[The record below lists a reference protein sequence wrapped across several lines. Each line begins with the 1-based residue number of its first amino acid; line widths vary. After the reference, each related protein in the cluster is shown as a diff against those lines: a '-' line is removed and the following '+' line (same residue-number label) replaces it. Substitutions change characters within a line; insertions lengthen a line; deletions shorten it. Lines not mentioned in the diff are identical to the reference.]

1 MKPMYRVMIVDDE
14 PEICMGIRLKVDWH
28 QLGLEAAAEA
38 SNGEEALKIL
48 EDGEIDIVITDMNM
62 PVADGVAFLAECRRR
77 FPHVRLIVLTGYED
91 FAYAH
96 AAIRSQAKD
105 YLLKPVSGEEL
116 ETSLRTVAGE
126 LREERRA
133 RDERARMEW
142 RLSAYYRQMKE
153 DFLIRLVLEPVWDE
167 KAIRERLETFEL
179 DRWDARRVRFVAA
192 GLKETGAAAGRENA
206 GKAGPAME
214 RKTAPLKHAA
224 PSDRRAEQ
232 FRLPFELM
240 CREIAETLPERP
252 PSFPDGRDLGLFLF
266 MVPDDASAI
275 DGLMRSL
282 GSAARRYLR
291 MEAAFGVG
299 EPVTGFAAWKEGYL
313 SALLAWHGLAGSEP
327 FRAEPHRADEEARPA
342 PRESGDASG
351 GAGLEQTILRFL
363 DQGHLDALERTLQT
377 ELEAARRIS
386 RGRFV
391 RSLFQLRLLA
401 DTVAR
406 TFRIPAGPEDPLW
419 LRPELALRFNTAEE
433 AARDLMRTFHR
444 IHLAV
449 RERDGDADRFRI
461 EAVQKFI
468 RENYMY
474 DLNLKS
480 LAQRFHYHPSY
491 FSELFKAKTGKSFI
505 RYLTEVRM
513 EQAVRLLRETS
524 LGLWDIAELC
534 GFSGPGYF
542 SSRFKQM
549 YGISPSEFRQRT
561 SEKFDGA

>member
-1 MKPMYRVMIVDDE
+1 MLRVMIVDDE
-14 PEICMGIRLKVDWH
+14 PEIRMGIRLKVGWR
-28 QLGLEAAAEA
+28 QLGLEVAAEA
-38 SNGEEALKIL
+38 SNGEEALRVL
-48 EDGEIDIVITDMNM
+48 ENGGIDIVITDMNM

-116 ETSLRTVAGE
+116 EASLRTVAAE

-142 RLSAYYRQMKE
+142 RLSAYYRQMRE

-167 KAIRERLETFEL
+167 QAIRERLETFEL

-192 GLKETGAAAGRENA
+192 GLKETGTSAERDPAPS
-206 GKAGPAME
+206 GPASH
-214 RKTAPLKHAA
+214 PV
-224 PSDRRAEQ
+224 RRAEQ
-232 FRLPFELM
+232 FRLPFELI

-266 MVPDDASAI
+266 MMPDDSSAI
-275 DGLMRSL
+275 DGLTKAL
-282 GSAARRYLR
+282 GEAARRYLR

-299 EPVTGFAAWKEGYL
+299 EPVSGFAAWKEGYL
-313 SALLAWHGLAGSEP
+313 SALLVWHGLAGSETS
-327 FRAEPHRADEEARPA
+327 RAEPYRTDMETRPA
-342 PRESGDASG
+342 PKETGGVSDA
-351 GAGLEQTILRFL
+351 AGLEQTVLRLL
-363 DQGHLDALERTLQT
+363 DQGYLDALERTLLA
-377 ELEAARRIS
+377 ELEAARSVS

-391 RSLFQLRLLA
+391 RTLFQLRLLA
-401 DTVAR
+401 DAVAR
-406 TFRIPAGPEDPLW
+406 TFRIPPEPEDPLW

-433 AARDLMRTFHR
+433 AARDLMRTFCR
-444 IHLAV
+444 IRQAV
-449 RERDGDADRFRI
+449 RERDEDSDRFRI
-461 EAVQKFI
+461 EAVQRFI

-474 DLNLKS
+474 DLDLKT
-480 LAQRFHYHPSY
+480 LARRFHYHPTY
-491 FSELFKAKTGKSFI
+491 FSELFKAKVGKSFI

-513 EQAVRLLRETS
+513 EQAVRLLKETS
-524 LGLWDIAELC
+524 LSLWDIAELC

-542 SSRFKQM
+542 SSRFKRM
-549 YGISPSEFRQRT
+549 YGVSPSEFRQGR
-561 SEKFDGA
+561 SEKFDGE